1 MNTPTRVTHRV
12 LDRKIGKKRGIR
24 SLSDPAEYSF
34 DPVEND
40 KVFHF
45 DFPTVPIGGGNPYH
59 KCASCGLS
67 VPAINGD
74 LDKHRPDC
82 SWANAKRTEPFNG
95 RIWEVDCSAYG
106 PASGPSIVGILAKN
120 RVFRVGPS
128 EKEGMFEITEMC
140 DYYFSATLTAEQLE
154 ALGRELIAIAKGQKP

>member
-1 MNTPTRVTHRV
+1 M
-12 LDRKIGKKRGIR
+12 
-24 SLSDPAEYSF
+24 SDKTF
-34 DPVEND
+34 
-40 KVFHF
+40 FF
-45 DFPTVPIGGGNPYH
+45 DFPTVPIGGGDPYH

-74 LDKHRPDC
+74 LDKHLPDC

-106 PASGPSIVGILAKN
+106 PATGPSIVGILAEN

-128 EKEGMFEITEMC
+128 EKEGMFDITEMC
-140 DYYFSATLTAEQLE
+140 DEWYSATLTAEQLE
-154 ALGRELIAIAKGQKP
+154 ALGKELIAISKGQRP